1 MVIIIDLDLQQAVQ
15 SFGSKQAAPPIT
27 VKNQD
32 TPTLSIYFAK
42 GNVNYDL
49 GTSPGIRFGVFG
61 SGPNALVAYSSFSRV
76 LDAQSR
82 VTYVGYPSFNTVQMA
97 AAIGAQASITCVGE
111 IRYQTSFG
119 TIARTLDIDF
129 TVQRSLLSETILDTT
144 IAAFTTPALNANV
157 TVRINNTGWLSTGLN
172 LAIGAGVGDLHVG
185 LFRNADYFF
194 FQHTGGDGT
203 ACPPQDS
210 PLRADY

>member
-42 GNVNYDL
+42 CNVNYGL
-49 GTSPGIRFGVFG
+49 GATAGIRFGVFG
-61 SGPNALVAYSSFSRV
+61 SGPNALVAYSSFSRI

-82 VTYVGYPSFNTVQMA
+82 VTYVGYPNFNTVQMA

-119 TIARTLDIDF
+119 TIARTLDIAF
-129 TVQRSLLSETILDTT
+129 TVERSLLSETILDTT
-144 IAAFTTPALNANV
+144 IAAFTTPAVNANV

-172 LAIGAGVGDLHVG
+172 LAIGAG
-185 LFRNADYFF
+185 A
-194 FQHTGGDGT
+194 
-203 ACPPQDS
+203 
-210 PLRADY
+210 RADQVVFSNHAAGLCVPDTRGAGNAVAANTIP

>member
-15 SFGSKQAAPPIT
+15 GFGSRQPAPPIT
-27 VKNQD
+27 VKSQD

-49 GTSPGIRFGVFG
+49 GASPGIRFGVFG
-61 SGPNALVAYSSFSRV
+61 TGPNALVAYNTFSRV

-82 VTYVGYPSFNTVQMA
+82 VTYVGYPHFNTTQML
-97 AAIGAQASITCVGE
+97 AAIGAQSSITCIGE

-119 TIARTLDIDF
+119 TIARTLDIPF
-129 TVQRSLLSETILDTT
+129 TVERSLLSETILDTT
-144 IAAFTTPALNANV
+144 IAAFTAPAVNANV

-172 LAIGAGVGDLHVG
+172 LAIGAGAGGVQGVSVS
-185 LFRNADYFF
+185 NATDFF
-194 FQHTGGDGT
+194 SPTPGGRSH
-203 ACPPQDS
+203 AWP
-210 PLRADY
+210 